1 MYRTLACTNFPLHR
15 VGRGEGDK
23 ITDGSSP
30 VRVVRDRRSGGVS
43 EGVKAGCR
51 VCVWGPDARCGGAVG
66 VEGDDEVDEVVGQ

>member
-1 MYRTLACTNFPLHR
+1 MYITLAYTNFPLHR